1 MAVLVLSG
9 CGHTTATP
17 ARPGHSI
24 ARSVST
30 LGVLGDSI
38 SLGVN
43 ACGEPGECPAASWA
57 MGSDGAVDSLATR
70 IGHERGR
77 RPSVAN
83 GAVSGGTVATLAQTV
98 HSVVAAKPQLVTILI
113 GANDACTPSEATM
126 TSAAGFRRDFG
137 RVLDAVLDGLPHARV
152 LALSVPDLYHL
163 AQLGR
168 STPQISAAWSQ
179 LGICGSLAQSP
190 DAVRQRVDDYNR
202 AIAELCAGRPRCITD
217 RGAVHSQRFTPAQL
231 SDIDY
236 FHPSRAGQKRIA
248 QLAWAA
254 LQQAS

>member
-1 MAVLVLSG
+1 MLSG
-9 CGHTTATP
+9 CGGATTAP
-17 ARPGHSI
+17 ARSGPSI
-24 ARSVST
+24 ARTVST

-43 ACGEPGECPAASWA
+43 ACGEPGECTTASWA

-98 HSVVAAKPQLVTILI
+98 HGVVAAKPQLVTILI
-113 GANDACTPSEATM
+113 GANDACTPSVTTM
-126 TSAAGFRRDFG
+126 TSAAEFRRDFG
-137 RVLDAVLDGLPHARV
+137 QVLDAVLDALPHARV

-168 STPQISAAWSQ
+168 STPRIAATWSQ
-179 LGICGSLAQSP
+179 LGICGSLAQNP
-190 DAVRQRVDDYNR
+190 DAVRQRVDDFNR
-202 AIAELCAGRPRCITD
+202 AIAELCAARPRCVTD
-217 RGAVHSQRFTPAQL
+217 EGAVHGQRFAPAQL
-231 SDIDY
+231 SDLDY

-248 QLAWAA
+248 ELAWAA
-254 LQQAS
+254 LRQAP